1 MPEHD
6 EAARQ
11 QIDRIAR
18 TVVRPAIHGER
29 VPLTVSAH
37 HVHGE
42 PIGVE
47 EARARPYEPF
57 GLGEPWG
64 GAWDTTWFRMR
75 GEIPHAWKGSEVVA
89 LVDLGGADMVG
100 FTAEGQI
107 WEGDQPVQGLHLK
120 HREHVVAPTAAG
132 GETIDLLIEAA
143 ANPIPPWSTTPWP
156 LLMPDYAGPAIYRL
170 GQAELAVVHRDVE
183 ALFFDLRV
191 LAQLLDMMVINTT
204 LADNPLRNSLP
215 FGVPDPDEARVSELR
230 SALVAACAAIDVED
244 VAGSAASARA
254 ALAPALARTA
264 ADDAQRV
271 SAVGHAHID
280 SAWLWPIR
288 ETKRKC
294 ARTFSNA
301 LRLMEEFPEYRFSA
315 SQAQQYAW
323 MKELYPSLY
332 ARIREQVDAGRFEPI
347 GSMWVEADCNIPS
360 GESLVRQIVHGKRFF
375 MDEFG
380 RETTDLWL
388 PDVFGYSAA
397 LPQILAAAGVTSFV
411 TQKMSWSETNR
422 FPHSTFWWEGIDGT
436 RTLAHFPPA
445 DTYNGDMSVLEL
457 LKGDRQ
463 FAQKDVSRR
472 SLYPFGFGDGGGG
485 PTRAMLESARR
496 MQDLDGVPHVEMD
509 TVASFWDDVRAEA
522 PDVPVWVGE
531 LYLEYHRGTYT
542 TNGPI
547 KRANRENEH
556 ALRAAELWSVA
567 AAQTDGWDGYPD
579 ATLDELW
586 KLLLLNQFHDIIPG
600 SSIHW
605 VNEESLRDHA
615 HVAEVA
621 CELVATAQ
629 RAIVERIDTTGM
641 TRPVVVFN
649 AASRDRREL
658 VELTTNGEPELV
670 PVAVPA
676 CGYSTID
683 LDAPRPSIPAVS
695 VSERGFENELL
706 RVAWDGAGVLTS
718 VYDKEHDREVVAPGA
733 TANRFQLHD
742 DRPREFDVWNVDIDY
757 LDQLVDLTDV
767 TSIEIVETGPLRAAV
782 RFVRHFGAS
791 TITQTVRLAAGARR
805 IDFET
810 EVDWH
815 ERHKFLKVAF
825 PVDVHAAR
833 ATYEIQYGH
842 VERPTHVNTSW
853 DVARFEVCAHRW
865 ADLSEPGYGVAL
877 LNDCKYG
884 YDIHGNVMRLSL
896 LRSPGWPDPESDQ
909 GVHRFSY
916 ALLPHAGDLREAGVV
931 AEAEAFNLPLTAMP
945 AAPAQAG
952 GRPSSASIVRV
963 DRPNVTVEAVKKA
976 DVEDALVVRVTEA
989 WGTRGPVQISTGP
1002 DTTAVRVDLL
1012 EREIAESVPCVDG
1025 TIALDLRPFE
1035 IVTVKVSR
1043 AERP

>member
-1 MPEHD
+1 MLED
-6 EAARQ
+6 RQAARQ
-11 QIDRIAR
+11 RIGRVIA

-42 PIGVE
+42 PIGVQD
-47 EARARPYEPF
+47 ARARAYEPF
-57 GLGEPWG
+57 GLGDRWG
-64 GAWDTTWFRMR
+64 GAWDTTWFRMQA
-75 GEIPHAWKGSEVVA
+75 EIPAGWKGSEVVA

-100 FTAEGQI
+100 FTAEGLI

-120 HREHVVAPTAAG
+120 HREHVVARVAAG
-132 GETIDLLIEAA
+132 GEPVDLLVEAA
-143 ANPIPPWSTTPWP
+143 ANPIPPWSETPWP
-156 LLMPDYAGPAIYRL
+156 LLMADYDGPPIYGL

-183 ALFFDLRV
+183 ALYFDLRV
-191 LAQLLDMMVINTT
+191 LSQLLDMMTINAT
-204 LADNPLRNSLP
+204 LATNPLRSNLP
-215 FGVPDPDEARVSELR
+215 FAVPDPDEARMSELL
-230 SALVAACAAIDVED
+230 SALDAACRAVDVDD
-244 VAGSAASARA
+244 VVGSAATARA
-254 ALAPALARTA
+254 MLAPALERKAS
-264 ADDAQRV
+264 DDAQRV

-323 MKELYPSLY
+323 MKELYPPLY
-332 ARIREQVDAGRFEPI
+332 ARIREQVQAGRFEPI

-375 MDEFG
+375 LDEFG
-380 RETTDLWL
+380 YETTDLWL

-397 LPQILAAAGVTSFV
+397 LPQILRAAGVTSFV

-436 RTLAHFPPA
+436 RTLAHFPPG
-445 DTYNGDMSVLEL
+445 DTYNGDMSVLEI

-463 FAQKDVSRR
+463 FAQQDVSHH

-496 MQDLDGVPHVEMD
+496 MQDLDGVPRVETD
-509 TVASFWDDVRAEA
+509 TVASFWDKVRIEHAEL
-522 PDVPVWVGE
+522 PVWVGE

-547 KRANRENEH
+547 KRANRKNEQ

-567 AAQTDGWDGYPD
+567 AADTDADTGTWDGYPD
-579 ATLDELW
+579 ETLDELW

-605 VNEESLRDHA
+605 VNEESIRDHA
-615 HVAEVA
+615 HVAEA
-621 CELVATAQ
+621 AGELVAAAQ
-629 RAIVERIDTTGM
+629 RAIVERVDTTGM
-641 TRPVVVFN
+641 TRPFVVFN
-649 AASRDRREL
+649 AASRDRHEL
-658 VELTTNGEPELV
+658 VELTVNGEPELV
-670 PVAVPA
+670 PVEVPA
-676 CGYSTID
+676 CGYSAVD
-683 LDAPRPSIPAVS
+683 LDAPRPSLAPVS
-695 VSERGFENELL
+695 VTDRGIENEFL
-706 RVAWDGAGVLTS
+706 RVAWDDAGLLTS
-718 VYDKEHDREVVAPGA
+718 VYDKGHDREVVAPGA
-733 TANRFQLHD
+733 AANVFQLHD
-742 DRPREFDVWNVDIDY
+742 DHPREFDAWNVDIDY
-757 LDQLVDLTDV
+757 LDHHDDLTDI
-767 TSIEIVETGPLRAAV
+767 TSIEIVERRPLRAAV

-791 TITQTVRLAAGARR
+791 TITQTVRLGSGARR
-805 IDFET
+805 IEFDT

-825 PVDVHAAR
+825 PVDVRAAR

-842 VERPTHVNTSW
+842 VERPTHANTSW

-909 GVHRFSY
+909 GAHRFSY
-916 ALLPHAGDLREAGVV
+916 ALFPHAGDLRDRRCRRRGRGVQPP
-931 AEAEAFNLPLTAMP
+931 ADGGTGATERATGRAAFE
-945 AAPAQAG
+945 
-952 GRPSSASIVRV
+952 RV
-963 DRPNVTVEAVKKA
+963 DRA
-976 DVEDALVVRVTEA
+976 
-989 WGTRGPVQISTGP
+989 G
-1002 DTTAVRVDLL
+1002 
-1012 EREIAESVPCVDG
+1012 
-1025 TIALDLRPFE
+1025 RP
-1035 IVTVKVSR
+1035 
-1043 AERP
+1043 AERDRRGGEAGRRRGRARRARDGGVGDPRPGADLDHRARSPPRPGWTCSNARSPNCRASTARSSSTSDPSRSSP